1 MQLDLR
7 SSHFDIA
14 VDDFGSNP
22 MMSVSIGTK
31 IPPPPTPPTL
41 PNAAPKKP
49 ISDPSTICHPNFKT
63 RHVAAFSYP
72 GSYFFGFFSDKNEQS
87 HLNTDISLTSRQFQN
102 GKENEHINY
111 TCLQQNKHA
120 CLDAWHPAHEVLSLI
135 SQFSIK
141 RSHPN

>member
-1 MQLDLR
+1 VQ
-7 SSHFDIA
+7 H
-14 VDDFGSNP
+14 
-22 MMSVSIGTK
+22 
-31 IPPPPTPPTL
+31 
-41 PNAAPKKP
+41 
-49 ISDPSTICHPNFKT
+49 ICPVRKEKCILLLYTRRDVVKT